1 MTNKRQQERYK
12 LTLID
17 THTKLVFANDV
28 RILDMSLSGV
38 SLKADRRMNIGCN
51 YTITIKDEGRVLNI
65 KGKVIWS
72 LLSGYKGNTR
82 GENIPI
88 YTAGMNFTDIS
99 IEKQKEIEDFIEKHR
114 GTDFTEECRK
124 EIDKPLDLYILNDVP
139 LNISIKN
146 PEDYILNKNFYR
158 AKKLSLTGMM
168 IECRKALEIESRL
181 NMEIT
186 FPEGISINVKGYVAS
201 CCMIKNKNSE
211 HYNIGIEFIDMYEK
225 ESELLRSFMFFYNP
239 TTR

>member
-1 MTNKRQQERYK
+1 MINKRQQERYK

-51 YTITIKDEGRVLNI
+51 YMITIEDERHVLNI
-65 KGKVIWS
+65 KCKVIWS

-82 GENIPI
+82 EENIPI

-99 IEKQKEIEDFIEKHR
+99 SEKQKEIDDFIKRHQE
-114 GTDFTEECRK
+114 TDSTKECK
-124 EIDKPLDLYILNDVP
+124 EEIDEPLDAYILNDVP

-146 PEDYILNKNFYR
+146 IEDYILNKNYYST
-158 AKKLSLTGMM
+158 KKLSLTGMM

-186 FPEGISINVKGYVAS
+186 FSEGISINVMGYIAS
-201 CCMIKNKNSE
+201 CCMIKNKDSE
-211 HYNIGIEFIDMYEK
+211 HYNIGIKFIDMSAK
-225 ESELLRSFMFFYNP
+225 DRELLGSFIILYNP
-239 TTR
+239 AT

>member
-1 MTNKRQQERYK
+1 MDNKRQQERYK
-12 LTLID
+12 LTLVD

-28 RILDMSLSGV
+28 SILDMSLSGV

-51 YTITIKDEGRVLNI
+51 YVITIKDEGRVLNI
-65 KGKVIWS
+65 KGTVKWS

-82 GENIPI
+82 GENVPI

-99 IEKQKEIEDFIEKHR
+99 TEKQKEIEDFIERHR
-114 GTDFTEECRK
+114 GIDFIEESHE
-124 EIDKPLDLYILNDVP
+124 EIAIPFDSYILNDVP
-139 LNISIKN
+139 LNICIKN
-146 PEDYILNKNFYR
+146 TEDYILNKTFYR
-158 AKKLSLTGMM
+158 AKKLSLTGMQ

-201 CCMIKNKNSE
+201 CCMTKNKDSE
-211 HYNIGIEFIDMYEK
+211 HYNIGIEFVDMYEK
-225 ESELLRSFMFFYNP
+225 ESELLRSFMLFCNP

>member
-1 MTNKRQQERYK
+1 
-12 LTLID
+12 
-17 THTKLVFANDV
+17 
-28 RILDMSLSGV
+28 MSLSGV
-38 SLKADRRMNIGCN
+38 LLKVDRRMNIGCN
-51 YTITIKDEGRVLNI
+51 YMITIEDEGRVLNI
-65 KGKVIWS
+65 KCKVIWS

-82 GENIPI
+82 EENIPI

-99 IEKQKEIEDFIEKHR
+99 SEKPKEIEDFIKRHQE
-114 GTDFTEECRK
+114 TDSTKEYKE
-124 EIDKPLDLYILNDVP
+124 EIDKPLDAYILNDVP

-181 NMEIT
+181 NMKIT

-201 CCMIKNKNSE
+201 CCMIKNKDSE

-225 ESELLRSFMFFYNP
+225 ESELLRSFMLFHNP

>member
-1 MTNKRQQERYK
+1 MINKRQQERYK

-51 YTITIKDEGRVLNI
+51 YMVTIDDEGRVLNI
-65 KGKVIWS
+65 KCKVIWS
-72 LLSGYKGNTR
+72 ALSGYKGNTR
-82 GENIPI
+82 EENIPI
-88 YTAGMNFTDIS
+88 YTAGMDFTGIS
-99 IEKQKEIEDFIEKHR
+99 SEKQKEIEDFIKRHQEKDS
-114 GTDFTEECRK
+114 TKEYKE
-124 EIDKPLDLYILNDVP
+124 EIDKPLDAYILNDVP

-146 PEDYILNKNFYR
+146 PEDYILNKNYYR

-201 CCMIKNKNSE
+201 CCMIKNKDSE

-225 ESELLRSFMFFYNP
+225 EIELLKSFMLFYNP

>member
-1 MTNKRQQERYK
+1 MINNRQQERYK

-38 SLKADRRMNIGCN
+38 SLNADRRMNIGCN
-51 YTITIKDEGRVLNI
+51 YMITIEDEGRVLNI

-72 LLSGYKGNTR
+72 LLSGYKENTR
-82 GENIPI
+82 GEIVPI

-99 IEKQKEIEDFIEKHR
+99 IEKQKDIEDFIERHR
-114 GTDFTEECRK
+114 ETNFTEEYK
-124 EIDKPLDLYILNDVP
+124 EEIDKELDLYILTDVP

-146 PEDYILNKNFYR
+146 AEDYILNKNFYR

-186 FPEGISINVKGYVAS
+186 CPEGISINVKGYVAS
-201 CCMIKNKNSE
+201 CCMIKNKDSE
-211 HYNIGIEFIDMYEK
+211 HYNIGIEFLDMFAK
-225 ESELLRSFMFFYNP
+225 ESELLRSFMLFYNS